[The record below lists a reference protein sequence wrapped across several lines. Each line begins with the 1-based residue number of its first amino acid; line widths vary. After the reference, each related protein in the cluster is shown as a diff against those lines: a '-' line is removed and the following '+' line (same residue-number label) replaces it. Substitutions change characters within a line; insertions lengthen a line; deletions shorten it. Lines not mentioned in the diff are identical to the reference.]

1 MVDYDENGY
10 AAELKEK
17 PVCRFCLTQDDTLT
31 NIYSTKSNANSQAS
45 LSMQIMA
52 CVSIEVFADDE
63 MPNTICHPCRALMD
77 YCYRFKQMCKKADT
91 LLKQYP
97 LTGVWPDRLDHPKFP
112 IKLHQNNKS
121 SESREPLTAQSL
133 KRKLPQT
140 ITISTPSKRLMTTSS
155 SQIENEIPIE
165 DMVVEYADEQIIEE
179 ILPTPKILNI
189 KPAPIKI
196 LNKQASTIKS
206 IEPVLRTSV
215 VKTSEDGKIE
225 VVSEIMESDDPELD
239 PIKNAAP
246 VETNVFPCNYCERSF
261 PLRQLLDIHIANHVR
276 DRKFQC
282 MVCNK
287 GFFSKYDLGKHE
299 LIHTGEKPFKCVV
312 CGKAFS
318 RSTLLRRHEKVHS
331 DQPKFLCAY
340 CERPFLSKEEW
351 EKHTQNHQK
360 KRPFT
365 CDVCN
370 KSFAFKQGLERHEIV
385 HSTDQPFKCEHCDQ
399 GFSTQGKLARH
410 LTAHAGDRP
419 YPCRIC
425 DKSYLLS
432 HHLTRHMRS
441 HKENNQI
448 IHKCSE
454 CYLSFA
460 KRDEL
465 VTHSTVHATENLVCP
480 LCKTT
485 FDDVDDVS
493 EHIKQHTEGEQ
504 FACEFCD
511 LIFLTETQLH
521 EHSDT
526 QHLEEIELYEMS
538 NTNDESFDDSTE
550 YVKPDTDEIIEYT
563 EQVEIITPNEILEH
577 VDSPVPKTKTVNRS
591 YGKSNAKQIKQEI
604 VKTTPTIKSSKS
616 TGSDE
621 NSMKILVKTSNNLSP
636 NTRASTINAK
646 NANKSGIVIS
656 GEKTPD
662 KTIST
667 RSSKTSP
674 ITGKLTSI
682 EKSSTTPATTTV
694 VKKLSSQTSLTKF
707 LTIKPSKSNEQN
719 EPNTPT
725 TLKKLIPLPTVKT
738 EQGKTTGSPPKLANK
753 LVKVKQIRMTKQQI
767 EALTKEGKI
776 EMRGGQMIFKKET
789 TSPKKK

>member
-1 MVDYDENGY
+1 
-10 AAELKEK
+10 
-17 PVCRFCLTQDDTLT
+17 
-31 NIYSTKSNANSQAS
+31 
-45 LSMQIMA
+45 
-52 CVSIEVFADDE
+52 
-63 MPNTICHPCRALMD
+63 
-77 YCYRFKQMCKKADT
+77 
-91 LLKQYP
+91 
-97 LTGVWPDRLDHPKFP
+97 
-112 IKLHQNNKS
+112 
-121 SESREPLTAQSL
+121 
-133 KRKLPQT
+133 
-140 ITISTPSKRLMTTSS
+140 
-155 SQIENEIPIE
+155 
-165 DMVVEYADEQIIEE
+165 MVVEYADEQMIEE
-179 ILPTPKILNI
+179 VTPTQKILNI
-189 KPAPIKI
+189 KQTPIKI
-196 LNKQASTIKS
+196 LNKQATTIKS

-215 VKTSEDGKIE
+215 VKTNEDGKLE
-225 VVSEIMESDDPELD
+225 LVSEIMDTDDPELD

-282 MVCNK
+282 LVCNK

-370 KSFAFKQGLERHEIV
+370 KSFAFKQGLERHEVV
-385 HSTDQPFKCEHCDQ
+385 HSTDQPYKCEHCDQ

-454 CYLSFA
+454 CFLSFS
-460 KRDEL
+460 KRDDL
-465 VTHSTVHATENLVCP
+465 VAHSTLHATENLVCP

-485 FDDVDDVS
+485 FEDVDDVS
-493 EHIKQHTEGEQ
+493 EHIRQHTEGEQ

-538 NTNDESFDDSTE
+538 NTNEESFDESTE
-550 YVKPDTDEIIEYT
+550 YIKQDSEEIIEYT
-563 EQVEIITPNEILEH
+563 EQVEIITPNDISEEH
-577 VDSPVPKTKTVNRS
+577 IDVPKSKQVNRS
-591 YGKSNAKQIKQEI
+591 YGKSNIKPKQET
-604 VKTTPTIKSSKS
+604 VKATKSAESTKPNKPT
-616 TGSDE
+616 DE
-621 NSMKILVKTSNNLSP
+621 NSMKILVKTSKHSP
-636 NTRASTINAK
+636 NTRASTTNAK
-646 NANKSGIVIS
+646 NINKTEANA
-656 GEKTPD
+656 EKTPD

-674 ITGKLTSI
+674 PKSASA
-682 EKSSTTPATTTV
+682 EKSPKTPATTAANTAAI
-694 VKKLSSQTSLTKF
+694 KKPSQQTSLTKF
-707 LTIKPSKSNEQN
+707 ITVKQKSNEQN
-719 EPNTPT
+719 DTNTPV
-725 TLKKLIPLPTVKT
+725 LKKLIPLPTQKT
-738 EQGKTTGSPPKLANK
+738 DQPKKPPTPKVSN

-776 EMRGGQMIFKKET
+776 EMRGGQIIFKKEV